1 MEQSVK
7 SNFFN
12 KFKVIAS
19 LPILRPYF
27 RLKKKRFRRKSSKPG
42 HGNLVLITSTVQVE
56 LSKLNFNFDDT
67 RTNFLQVLT
76 YYGFFKI
83 IAMMSSD
90 RTSTEQQSRAE
101 LIPTYN

>member
-1 MEQSVK
+1 MEQSVE
-7 SNFFN
+7 SDSFE
-12 KFKVIAS
+12 KFKAIAS
-19 LPILRPYF
+19 RPILWPYF
-27 RLKKKRFRRKSSKPG
+27 RLKNIRKSSKPG
-42 HGNLVLITSTVQVE
+42 PVNLFLITSTVQIE

-90 RTSTEQQSRAE
+90 RTSTEQHSRAE